1 MQNEYIEFEK
11 GTKYPIK
18 DGDVSYTPDTFQ
30 DCGYILKD
38 DEVVVDID
46 TLSHDKIKSM
56 ISMFNIKTQIVWTD
70 RGAHLYFR
78 KPQRFNRKERIC
90 ALGFNIEYKHSK
102 NTKAITIKRNGKL
115 REIENENVREP
126 LPNFFED
133 KGKYV
138 ELIGLSEGEGRN
150 QALYAHK
157 MQLNNMTGW
166 NTILSFINN
175 FIFDEPLDPKEF
187 EEVSRQEIINKKENM
202 ENVIADGLLRELKM
216 LSYGGRYY
224 FKESKDGEFID
235 DESILKKIVYK
246 RCDDVKTTFVDE
258 VIKQMKYK
266 CDVIPNDTVFKIKF
280 NNGYLYEGE
289 FVPIIIDEFTPYNI
303 PIDYKIDAE
312 PIKVVDDYLNH
323 LTGGDEIYKD
333 LLLEV
338 LGHTLIVNPEFKR
351 LLAKFFIFIGSGGN
365 GKGTLLQ
372 IIKSILGTKNVT
384 GMNIKELSDERY
396 LSTFKGK
403 LANLGD
409 DIQDQAIN
417 DKDMKVLK
425 NISTCDY
432 ISSRELYKQAESM
445 YFTGSLIFTSNHLI
459 KSFEK
464 GKSYKRRVL
473 WLPMYTVVKEEDKDP
488 LFITNLTTRGSL
500 EYWIRLIVEGYFRL
514 YNNNQF
520 TKSDKVDDFNKV
532 YHEENNPY
540 LMYLQDMEAEDFID
554 IPVKDVNQKVK
565 EWCDENDEEFKQK
578 MFIETL
584 KELFNIDNSG
594 QKKINGK
601 NTKVYKKLD

>member
-224 FKESKDGEFID
+224 FKENKDGEFID

-266 CDVIPNDTVFKIKF
+266 CDVTPNDTVFKIKF

-303 PIDYKIDAE
+303 PIDYKTDAE

-372 IIKSILGTKNVT
+372 IIKSILGTQNVT

-488 LFITNLTTRGSL
+488 LFITNLTTRESL

-514 YNNNQF
+514 YKNNQF

-565 EWCDENDEEFKQK
+565 DWCDENDEEFKQK

-594 QKKINGK
+594 QRKINGK

>member
-1 MQNEYIEFEK
+1 
-11 GTKYPIK
+11 
-18 DGDVSYTPDTFQ
+18 
-30 DCGYILKD
+30 
-38 DEVVVDID
+38 
-46 TLSHDKIKSM
+46 M

-303 PIDYKIDAE
+303 P
-312 PIKVVDDYLNH
+312 H
-323 LTGGDEIYKD
+323 
-333 LLLEV
+333 
-338 LGHTLIVNPEFKR
+338 H
-351 LLAKFFIFIGSGGN
+351 
-365 GKGTLLQ
+365 
-372 IIKSILGTKNVT
+372 
-384 GMNIKELSDERY
+384 
-396 LSTFKGK
+396 
-403 LANLGD
+403 
-409 DIQDQAIN
+409 
-417 DKDMKVLK
+417 
-425 NISTCDY
+425 
-432 ISSRELYKQAESM
+432 
-445 YFTGSLIFTSNHLI
+445 
-459 KSFEK
+459 
-464 GKSYKRRVL
+464 
-473 WLPMYTVVKEEDKDP
+473 
-488 LFITNLTTRGSL
+488 
-500 EYWIRLIVEGYFRL
+500 
-514 YNNNQF
+514 
-520 TKSDKVDDFNKV
+520 
-532 YHEENNPY
+532 
-540 LMYLQDMEAEDFID
+540 
-554 IPVKDVNQKVK
+554 
-565 EWCDENDEEFKQK
+565 
-578 MFIETL
+578 
-584 KELFNIDNSG
+584 
-594 QKKINGK
+594 
-601 NTKVYKKLD
+601 

>member
-202 ENVIADGLLRELKM
+202 ENVIADGLLKELKM

-224 FKESKDGEFID
+224 FKENKNGEFID

-312 PIKVVDDYLNH
+312 PIRVVDDYLNH

-372 IIKSILGTKNVT
+372 IIKSILGTQNVT

-488 LFITNLTTRGSL
+488 LFITNLTARGSL

-514 YNNNQF
+514 YKNNQF

-540 LMYLQDMEAEDFID
+540 LMYLQDMEAEDFVD

-565 EWCDENDEEFKQK
+565 DWCDENDEEFKQK

-594 QKKINGK
+594 QRKINGK